1 MIEDT
6 IFRDNV
12 VRDQIQSMQ
21 ISLIRWRRVDTMST
35 AVSILFGLSSG
46 LLAFS
51 QGFFQLPIL
60 SFISGSFSIA
70 SLSVKEFGHHA
81 YRQTKNYSQLINELL
96 IANGEKP
103 LPEIVIHSEGEKK
116 I

>member
-12 VRDQIQSMQ
+12 LRDQIYSMQ
-21 ISLIRWRRVDTMST
+21 ISLIRWRRIDTIST
-35 AVSILFGLSSG
+35 AVAILFGLSSG

-51 QGFFQLPIL
+51 QGYFQLPLL

-81 YRQTKNYSQLINELL
+81 YRQTKNYSYLINQLL
-96 IANGEKP
+96 VANGEQP
-103 LPEIVIHSEGEKK
+103 LPDIVISSEVEKK
-116 I
+116 V